1 VRGHGRAII
10 PARDRERERSGRRGT
25 SPRCGRRG
33 GTITTAVIFLSD
45 FLRADVVD
53 VDQRTV
59 GSVRDVIVHMGEP
72 YPVVTALAIRGR
84 TKDLPAIIDWGAVRT
99 GEGGELSLNV
109 PTSRLQPYPRADEE
123 IWLARDVL
131 DKQIVDTDGRRVVR
145 VNDLQLQQHQDGKLL
160 LVGVDIG
167 ARGLLRRLGVER
179 VGRRVTHLV
188 GRDFPQRLISWDAV
202 DPVHSDERSMRLR
215 ISHQKLSKMHPADIA
230 EIVEQLGGRDRAA
243 IFASLDDEI
252 AADVVEESS
261 EEVQAQILSRLDDER
276 AADIL
281 EAMSPDE
288 AADLL
293 GDLPEARRE
302 QLIAKMEA
310 GEAEDVEELL
320 GYEDDTAGG
329 LMTTE
334 FVAVPVTLSAQQTID
349 RLRELEPDAESIYYV
364 YVVDEDER
372 LLGVLSLRDLIVAPP
387 QAPIADIM
395 IKRVV
400 AIPLDARPEDV
411 AAVIAKYNLLAV
423 PVVDDD
429 DRMQGIVTID
439 DAMDEVMPAGVRR
452 RARAL

>member
-1 VRGHGRAII
+1 M
-10 PARDRERERSGRRGT
+10 
-25 SPRCGRRG
+25 
-33 GTITTAVIFLSD
+33 IFLSD

-59 GSVRDVIVHMGEP
+59 GSVRDVLVHVAEP
-72 YPVVTALAIRGR
+72 FPVVTALALRGR
-84 TKDLPAIIDWGAVRT
+84 SRELPHVIDWGAVRT

-109 PTSRLQPYPRADEE
+109 PTARLRPFADAEHAT
-123 IWLARDVL
+123 WLARDVL

-145 VNDLQLQQHQDGKLL
+145 VNDLQLQEQDGRMLV
-160 LVGVDIG
+160 VGVDIG

-179 VGRRVTHLV
+179 AGRRVSHLV
-188 GRDFPQRLISWDAV
+188 GRDFPHRLISWDAV
-202 DPVHSDERSMRLR
+202 DPVRSDEHSMRLR
-215 ISHQKLSKMHPADIA
+215 ISHRKLSKMHPADIA

-243 IFASLDDEI
+243 IFASLDDET

-293 GDLPEARRE
+293 GDLPEERRE
-302 QLIAKMEA
+302 QLISKMEA
-310 GEAEDVEELL
+310 DEAEDVEELL

-334 FVAVPVTLSAQQTID
+334 FVAVPVSLSAQQTID

-387 QAPIADIM
+387 AAPIADIM

-400 AIPLDARPEDV
+400 AVPLDASPEDV
-411 AAVIAKYNLLAV
+411 AGVMAKYNLLAV
-423 PVVDDD
+423 PVVDDE

-452 RARAL
+452 RARTL

>member
-1 VRGHGRAII
+1 M
-10 PARDRERERSGRRGT
+10 
-25 SPRCGRRG
+25 
-33 GTITTAVIFLSD
+33 IFLSD

-59 GSVRDVIVHMGEP
+59 GSVRDVIVRMDEP
-72 YPVVTALAIRGR
+72 YPVVTGVAIRGR
-84 TKDLPAIIDWGAVRT
+84 NKDLPAVIDWGAVRA

-109 PTSRLQPYPRADEE
+109 PVSKLRLYEHADRE
-123 IWLARDVL
+123 IWLSRDVL

-145 VNDLQLQQHQDGKLL
+145 VNDLQLQPQDGKML

-179 VGRRVTHLV
+179 LGRRVTHLV

-202 DPVHSDERSMRLR
+202 DPVHSDESSVRLK
-215 ISHQKLSKMHPADIA
+215 ISHRKLSKMHPADIA

-243 IFASLDDEI
+243 IFASLNDEV

-261 EEVQAQILSRLDDER
+261 EEVQAQILARLDDDR

-293 GDLPEARRE
+293 GDLPEERRE

-320 GYEDDTAGG
+320 GYEEHTAGG

-334 FVAVPVTLSAQQTID
+334 FVAVPVTLTAQQTIE
-349 RLRELEPDAESIYYV
+349 RLRELEPNAESVYYV

-372 LLGVLSLRDLIVAPP
+372 LLGVLSLRDLIVAGPDT
-387 QAPIADIM
+387 PIADIM

-400 AIPLDARPEDV
+400 AVPIDGRPDDV
-411 AAVIAKYNLLAV
+411 AAVMSKYNLLAV

>member
-1 VRGHGRAII
+1 M
-10 PARDRERERSGRRGT
+10 
-25 SPRCGRRG
+25 
-33 GTITTAVIFLSD
+33 IFLSD

-53 VDQRTV
+53 VHQRTV
-59 GSVRDVIVHMGEP
+59 GKVRDLIVRMGDP
-72 YPVVTALAIRGR
+72 YPTVIALAVRGHSAPD
-84 TKDLPAIIDWGAVRT
+84 TIDWSVVRAW
-99 GEGGELSLNV
+99 ENREISLSVAAADLTPHTPV
-109 PTSRLQPYPRADEE
+109 PAEVWLSRD
-123 IWLARDVL
+123 IL

-145 VNDLQLQQHQDGKLL
+145 VNDLQLQQSNGSVL

-167 ARGLLRRLGVER
+167 TRGLLRRLNAEH
-179 VGRRVTHLV
+179 VGRRLRRLA
-188 GRDFPQRLISWDAV
+188 GGDLPQRLISWDAV
-202 DPVHSDERSMRLR
+202 DTLHSDEHSVKLR
-215 ISHQKLSKMHPADIA
+215 ISHRKLAKMHPADIA
-230 EIVEQLGGRDRAA
+230 EIVGQLGGRDREA

-252 AADVVEESS
+252 AADTLEESS

-293 GDLPEARRE
+293 ADLPEERRE

-310 GEAEDVEELL
+310 DEAQDVEELL
-320 GYEDDTAGG
+320 AYGEDTAGG

-334 FVAVPVTLSAQQTID
+334 YVAIPASLSAGEAID

-364 YVVDEDER
+364 YVIDDDER
-372 LLGVLSLRDLIVAPP
+372 LLGVLSLRDLIVARP
-387 QAPIADIM
+387 ATPIADLM
-395 IKRVV
+395 IKRVIAV
-400 AIPLDARPEDV
+400 PVDARPEDV

-429 DRMQGIVTID
+429 DRIQGIVTID
-439 DAMDEVMPAGVRR
+439 DALDTVMPAGLKR

>member
-1 VRGHGRAII
+1 M
-10 PARDRERERSGRRGT
+10 
-25 SPRCGRRG
+25 
-33 GTITTAVIFLSD
+33 IFLSD

-53 VDQRTV
+53 IDQRTV
-59 GSVRDVIVHMGEP
+59 GTVRDVIVRMQEP
-72 YPVVTALAIRGR
+72 YPVVTAIAIRGR
-84 TKDLPAIIDWGAVRT
+84 RSRELPDTIDWGAVRAD
-99 GEGGELSLNV
+99 EGGELSLNV
-109 PTSRLQPYPRADEE
+109 PTSKLLPYPHAGEE
-123 IWLARDVL
+123 IWLSRDVL

-145 VNDLQLQQHQDGKLL
+145 VNDLQLQNQDGRLL

-167 ARGLLRRLGVER
+167 IRGMLRRLGMER
-179 VGRRVTHLV
+179 AGRRLTHLV

-202 DPVHSDERSMRLR
+202 DPVHSDERSVRLR

-230 EIVEQLGGRDRAA
+230 EIVGQLGGRDRAA
-243 IFASLDDEI
+243 IFASLDDET

-293 GDLPEARRE
+293 GDLPEERRE

-310 GEAEDVEELL
+310 DEAEDVEELL

-334 FVAVPVTLSAQQTID
+334 FVAVPVTLTAQQTIE

-364 YVVDEDER
+364 YVVDEEER
-372 LLGVLSLRDLIVAPP
+372 LLGVLSLRDLIVAQPG
-387 QAPIADIM
+387 AAIADIM

-400 AIPLDARPEDV
+400 AVPLDARPEDV

>member
-1 VRGHGRAII
+1 M
-10 PARDRERERSGRRGT
+10 
-25 SPRCGRRG
+25 
-33 GTITTAVIFLSD
+33 IFLSD

-53 VDQRTV
+53 IDQRTV
-59 GSVRDVIVHMGEP
+59 GSVRDVIVRMDEP
-72 YPVVTALAIRGR
+72 YPVVTAVAIRGR
-84 TKDLPAIIDWGAVRT
+84 TKELPAAIDWGAVRA

-109 PTSRLQPYPRADEE
+109 PTSGLQLYPLAGEE
-123 IWLARDVL
+123 IWLARDIL

-145 VNDLQLQQHQDGKLL
+145 VNDLQLQEQDGKLL
-160 LVGVDIG
+160 MVGVDIG

-179 VGRRVTHLV
+179 LGRRVTHLV

-202 DPVHSDERSMRLR
+202 DPVRSDERSMRLR
-215 ISHQKLSKMHPADIA
+215 ISHKKLSKMHPADIA
-230 EIVEQLGGRDRAA
+230 EIVGQLGGRDRAA

-261 EEVQAQILSRLDDER
+261 DEVQAQILARLDDER

-281 EAMSPDE
+281 EAMEPDE

-293 GDLPEARRE
+293 GDLPEERRE

-310 GEAEDVEELL
+310 DGAEDVEELL

-334 FVAVPVTLSAQQTID
+334 FVAVPVTLTAQQTID
-349 RLRELEPDAESIYYV
+349 RLRELEPDAESIYYI

-400 AIPLDARPEDV
+400 AVPLDARPEDV

-423 PVVDDD
+423 PVVDDE